1 MTFSQ
6 NQCDLDFMVLATE
19 NETPYAIWNTTV
31 GGDVTLSTEGVSQ
44 GNYPVTQGPDK
55 LFDGNQTTK
64 YVNFGECNSAVGALD
79 SICGVNTGL
88 YVSLQRG
95 SGLLLAFQF
104 MTANSF
110 YERDPINITIE
121 GSNRNASELMLGS
134 SWTLIYTGSSGLEN
148 TTARFTY
155 GEMRFLSN
163 NTRWYSSYRLLI
175 QSKRSIGNFVQ
186 MAAWDLL
193 GYYIT

>member
-1 MTFSQ
+1 MLITT
-6 NQCDLDFMVLATE
+6 N
-19 NETPYAIWNTTV
+19 NETSRAIWNTTV
-31 GGDVTLSTEGVSQ
+31 GGDATLSTEGFSQ
-44 GNYPVTQGPDK
+44 GNYPGAQGPNT
-55 LFDGNQTTK
+55 LFDQNNLTK
-64 YVNFGECNSAVGALD
+64 YVSFGVCNSTIGGSSAN
-79 SICGVNTGL
+79 CGVNTGVYL
-88 YVSLQRG
+88 SLQRG
-95 SGLLLAFQF
+95 PTLLLGFQF
-104 MTANSF
+104 MTPNSF

-175 QSKRSIGNFVQ
+175 QMKRSTGNFVQ
-186 MAAWDLL
+186 MSAWDLY
-193 GYYIT
+193 GYYLS